1 MLLATNSVNRFLY
14 LCGESWG
21 EATALMLRSLA
32 RYSVYAD
39 AIQQLDPAAATA
51 NLPDM
56 RMKLRCTLPKYS

>member
-1 MLLATNSVNRFLY
+1 MISNNSVNRFLY
-14 LCGESWG
+14 LCGESWD
-21 EATALMLRSLA
+21 EATALLLRSLA
-32 RYSVYAD
+32 CYSVYAD